1 MLNSFWASLEIDDVS
16 DLKYTDYV
24 QYKTSEQKEEVLEKI
39 DWVILKLHKIKDI
52 RKYDFDIVSRMKDKI
67 KYGDSS
73 LTLKGVEYLN
83 LITVDLKQDTFW
95 GR

>member
-1 MLNSFWASLEIDDVS
+1 MDLNIMKNEI
-16 DLKYTDYV
+16 
-24 QYKTSEQKEEVLEKI
+24 KI
-39 DWVILKLHKIKDI
+39 
-52 RKYDFDIVSRMKDKI
+52 MKDKI

-83 LITVDLKQDTFW
+83 LITADLKQDTFW

>member
-24 QYKTSEQKEEVLEKI
+24 QYKTSEQKEEVLEKL

-83 LITVDLKQDTFW
+83 LITADLKQDTF
-95 GR
+95 

>member
-52 RKYDFDIVSRMKDKI
+52 RKYDFDIVSRMKDEI

-83 LITVDLKQDTFW
+83 LITADLKQDTF
-95 GR
+95 

>member
-1 MLNSFWASLEIDDVS
+1 
-16 DLKYTDYV
+16 LKYTDYV

-83 LITVDLKQDTFW
+83 LITVDLKQDTF
-95 GR
+95 

>member
-24 QYKTSEQKEEVLEKI
+24 QYKTSGQKEEVLEKI

-83 LITVDLKQDTFW
+83 LITVDLKQDTF
-95 GR
+95 

>member
-39 DWVILKLHKIKDI
+39 DWVILKLHKIKDN

-83 LITVDLKQDTFW
+83 LITADLKQDTF
-95 GR
+95 

>member
-1 MLNSFWASLEIDDVS
+1 MLDSFWASLEIDDVS

-24 QYKTSEQKEEVLEKI
+24 QYKTSEQKQEVLEKI

-73 LTLKGVEYLN
+73 LTMKGIEYLN
-83 LITVDLKQDTFW
+83 LITADLKQDTF
-95 GR
+95 

>member
-39 DWVILKLHKIKDI
+39 VWVILKLHKIKDI

-83 LITVDLKQDTFW
+83 LITVDLKQDTF
-95 GR
+95 

>member
-67 KYGDSS
+67 KYGYSS

-83 LITVDLKQDTFW
+83 LITADLKQDTF
-95 GR
+95 

>member
-1 MLNSFWASLEIDDVS
+1 MLNSCLASLEIDDVS

-83 LITVDLKQDTFW
+83 LITADLKQDTF
-95 GR
+95 

>member
-83 LITVDLKQDTFW
+83 LITADLKQDTF
-95 GR
+95 

>member
-83 LITVDLKQDTFW
+83 LITVDLKQDTF
-95 GR
+95 

>member
-1 MLNSFWASLEIDDVS
+1 MLDSFWASLEIDDVS

-83 LITVDLKQDTFW
+83 LITADLKQDTF
-95 GR
+95 

>member
-1 MLNSFWASLEIDDVS
+1 MLNSFWASLDIDDVS